1 MTTINQKQV
10 RLLYEATK
18 QLNKVLTVRNLLLS
32 ALFSTILVLLIDFL
46 YDLRIIVFIIYLTV
60 FTYISYKLIFKYK
73 FSRLKNRLDPT
84 PDYDQLI
91 TQDYINIKL
100 GKQKLR
106 LYLKDCH
113 YYISSDFVFVFKT
126 YKLMAIFSIE
136 KIKQTTLLEDFLK
149 RFKKQ
154 KKVSLLAVV
163 TLIVIAISFTWKISL
178 TEMNRT
184 FLLKNNNYIVLK
196 IVKGDSVLYQANNSY
211 VVKLVNN
218 QINDNNIGVEKE
230 DVEIYI
236 RLEPFKRI
244 RVMYLILNNISD
256 KNIDSLS
263 KRILGLYSYQIE
275 DNRITLYKSSD
286 NIRIIVKIE
295 EDNPAPN
302 NGYTSCRKKC

>member
-1 MTTINQKQV
+1 MTTTNQKQL
-10 RLLYEATK
+10 RLLYEAIK

-32 ALFSTILVLLIDFL
+32 ASFSILLVLLIDFS
-46 YDLRIIVFIIYLTV
+46 YDLRIIVFLIYLIILT
-60 FTYISYKLIFKYK
+60 FISYHLIFKYK
-73 FSRLKNRLDPT
+73 FSRLKKRLDPT
-84 PDYDQLI
+84 LDYEQLI
-91 TQDYINIKL
+91 TRDYINIKL

-106 LYLKDCH
+106 LSLKDCH
-113 YYISSDFVFVFKT
+113 YYISSDFVFVFQT

-136 KIKQTTLLEDFLK
+136 KIKQTILLEDFLK

-154 KKVSLLAVV
+154 KKVSYLTVV
-163 TLIVIAISFTWKISL
+163 TLIVIIISFTWKISL

-184 FLLKNNNYIVLK
+184 FLSKNNNYIVLK
-196 IVKGDSVLYQANNSY
+196 IEKGDSVLYQANNSY

-236 RLEPFKRI
+236 RREPFKKI
-244 RVMYLILNNISD
+244 RVVYSILNNIFD

-263 KRILGLYSYQIE
+263 TKLLGLYSYQIE
-275 DNRITLYKSSD
+275 NDRIILYKSSD

-295 EDNPAPN
+295 EDNHAPN
-302 NGYTSCRKKC
+302 TAYKSLGSK